1 MSLKT
6 ETKWKVQLEG
16 TLAVMR
22 FEGDITSLSRDAVL
36 GQYEALPEA
45 VTWIILDLHKVGY
58 LNSSGIALIIQLLM
72 DASRRERKVRAFGLS
87 AHFQKVFSML
97 GLSSYLAIDADEAA
111 ARAGLKA

>member
-6 ETKWKVQLEG
+6 ETKWKVELEG
-16 TLAVMR
+16 ALALMR

-36 GQYEALPEA
+36 GQYEALPET
-45 VTWIILDLHKVGY
+45 VSRIILDLQKVGY

-72 DASRRERKVRAFGLS
+72 DASKRERRVRAFGLS

-97 GLSSYLAIDADEAA
+97 GLASYLAIDANEAA
-111 ARAGLKA
+111 ARAGLEG